1 VHFIVRYPSSRGESR
16 WLASLVPSR
25 SLILFD
31 AVDTRSTATDRC
43 SRADQRRRI
52 ECTGVT
58 KAKAHPRIADYAG
71 QAALIIGTAL
81 GHEACYAARAT
92 YQGVDD
98 GLSCRNVGESALRV
112 VEALAI
118 LAPV

>member
-1 VHFIVRYPSSRGESR
+1 VTVHFIVRYPSSRGESR
-16 WLASLVPSR
+16 WLASLVLSR

-31 AVDTRSTATDRC
+31 AVDARSTATDRR

-52 ECTGVT
+52 ECTVT
-58 KAKAHPRIADYAG
+58 VTAHPRIADYAG

-81 GHEACYAARAT
+81 GHDACYAARAT
-92 YQGVDD
+92 YQSVDD

-112 VEALAI
+112 VEALAT